1 MKFVSP
7 PKKLRVD
14 DCWSYKYTWKCRWK
28 VCKELFEL
36 LQCWSLCVLKIQL
49 ALGECAFSKS
59 GEGEEGI
66 PVFSPRKKE

>member
-1 MKFVSP
+1 MIAGVINI
-7 PKKLRVD
+7 RGNVD
-14 DCWSYKYTWKCRWK
+14 GKSVKNCFSCFSAGLW
-28 VCKELFEL
+28 
-36 LQCWSLCVLKIQL
+36 CVLKIQL